1 MMGTGEY
8 ARVALLPLGGRSVMK
23 EEDREFSS
31 ALLFLVP
38 ELLLYSTGIL
48 LRVSA
53 NRLLM
58 HLLARMELADFF
70 LRK

>member
-1 MMGTGEY
+1 
-8 ARVALLPLGGRSVMK
+8 MK